1 MSSFLLTGVDDKHP
15 GRLSPT
21 GDFMNTIDLRV
32 FPPMVGYIALCE
44 NSRKFLERDRDLRNI
59 EI

>member
-44 NSRKFLERDRDLRNI
+44 NSRKFLERDRDI
-59 EI
+59 